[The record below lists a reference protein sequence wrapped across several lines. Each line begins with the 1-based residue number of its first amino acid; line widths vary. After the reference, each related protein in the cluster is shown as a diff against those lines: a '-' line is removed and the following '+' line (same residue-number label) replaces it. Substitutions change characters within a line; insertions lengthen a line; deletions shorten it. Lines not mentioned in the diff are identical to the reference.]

1 MANRVGIAQFYQAI
15 NTASN
20 FTAYPTVVTDGVEV
34 PGGKK
39 AEAAHLVI
47 DSNAGCSVMVIGM
60 TDSKVAPGLT
70 TIGNRWVELQDY
82 SRPGDQARPWA
93 EPLDSITA
101 YKRITVRRTDQN
113 ANCTMNAYIGFGE
126 QQYGR

>member
-1 MANRVGIAQFYQAI
+1 MANRVGIAQFYQVI
-15 NTASN
+15 NTATN
-20 FTAYPTVVTDGVEV
+20 FTAYPTLITDGVLV

-39 AEAAHLVI
+39 AEAAHLFV
-47 DSNAGCSVMVIGM
+47 DANAGCSVMVVGM
-60 TDSKVAPGLT
+60 TDSKVASGYT
-70 TIGNRWVELQDY
+70 TIGNKWGEIQDY
-82 SRPGDQARPWA
+82 SRPGSQANPWA

-101 YKRITVRRTDQN
+101 YKRITVIRTDQN